1 MFEML
6 QGSER
11 YYGVLSKKQAEVSA
25 TAQKGE
31 AAKKTELI
39 KEIQLSKLK

>member
-1 MFEML
+1 V
-6 QGSER
+6 SDITV
-11 YYGVLSKKQAEVSA
+11 YCIKKQAEVSA